1 MRIAAA
7 EVHAADAFALGQGIL
22 VQEIVAG
29 FVEHAQAVFR
39 GGQLIAMQAYRQ
51 VLAGAGGGCGQRK
64 CASAHGAYTS
74 GADRERLAWN
84 GALSVDYILPA

>member
-1 MRIAAA
+1 MRCRDRGSTLPSFEACVRRKVRSPMRIAAA

-39 GGQLIAMQAYRQ
+39 G
-51 VLAGAGGGCGQRK
+51 
-64 CASAHGAYTS
+64 S
-74 GADRERLAWN
+74 
-84 GALSVDYILPA
+84 

>member
-39 GGQLIAMQAYRQ
+39 G
-51 VLAGAGGGCGQRK
+51 
-64 CASAHGAYTS
+64 S
-74 GADRERLAWN
+74 
-84 GALSVDYILPA
+84 